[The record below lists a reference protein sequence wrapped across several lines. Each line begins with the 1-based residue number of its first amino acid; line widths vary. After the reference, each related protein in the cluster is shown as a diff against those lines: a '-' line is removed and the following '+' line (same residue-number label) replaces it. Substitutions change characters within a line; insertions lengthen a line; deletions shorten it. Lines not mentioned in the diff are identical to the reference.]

1 MVKKEDKIAYEIE
14 IERSEVMEQ
23 EIDRSINQMND
34 EFRMTRIAVELTD
47 LQGKEEWDKYISK
60 EKLGNLVV
68 NRAEKLFELSSEE
81 SNYLRNRLKKYDKM
95 ELQHLYHNFTSFGVD
110 AVLECICENEKLKH
124 QNKKWAGTIP

>member
-1 MVKKEDKIAYEIE
+1 MVKKEDDIAYEIE
-14 IERSEVMEQ
+14 IERSEEMEQ
-23 EIDRSINQMND
+23 EI
-34 EFRMTRIAVELTD
+34 
-47 LQGKEEWDKYISK
+47 DKYISK
-60 EKLGNLVV
+60 EKLCNLVV

-124 QNKKWAGTIP
+124 QNKK